1 MAEEYGETQVWPVR
15 PPYLVDTETRCGDSG
30 HSVGGSPCRL
40 TIVGGGR
47 RRAGGWAPQALEE
60 IVRLRRLCGSA
71 GRPLNFTVRSHLRE
85 FGVAKKSKRRRSAQQ
100 LCEPC
105 LTESSCRRLRLAL
118 QGAHAATC
126 DFVGSRGARPSD
138 CDQ

>member
-71 GRPLNFTVRSHLRE
+71 GRPLNFTVRGTGSGNPDAFTSLDLE
-85 FGVAKKSKRRRSAQQ
+85 DPSLPRRA
-100 LCEPC
+100 
-105 LTESSCRRLRLAL
+105 
-118 QGAHAATC
+118 
-126 DFVGSRGARPSD
+126 
-138 CDQ
+138 

>member
-1 MAEEYGETQVWPVR
+1 
-15 PPYLVDTETRCGDSG
+15 
-30 HSVGGSPCRL
+30 
-40 TIVGGGR
+40 
-47 RRAGGWAPQALEE
+47 
-60 IVRLRRLCGSA
+60 VRLRRLCGSA

-138 CDQ
+138 CDQAAVAPVAMLARRESASLVGLGARLTG